1 MGIYERIKEVS
12 AEKGYS
18 INKLEK
24 ELGLPR
30 SSISKYNRNV
40 PSMDKIKLIAD
51 FLGVSIDY
59 LMNGKES
66 EGYYLNEE
74 SAKIAQEIFDDPNLR
89 ALFSAARGVKPEQM
103 KLAEQ
108 MLRQFKETNPDA

>member
-30 SSISKYNRNV
+30 SSISKYNKNV
-40 PSMDKIKLIAD
+40 PSMDKIRLISD

-59 LMNGKES
+59 LMYGKES
-66 EGYYLNEE
+66 DGYYLNYET
-74 SAKIAQEIFDDPNLR
+74 AQIAQEIFDDPNLR